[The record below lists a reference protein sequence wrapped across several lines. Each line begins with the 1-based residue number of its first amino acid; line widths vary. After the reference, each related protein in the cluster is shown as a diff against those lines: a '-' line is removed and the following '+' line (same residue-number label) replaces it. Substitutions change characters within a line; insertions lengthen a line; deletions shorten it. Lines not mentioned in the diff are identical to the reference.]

1 MLHMGKLAE
10 TQWATRNK
18 NKIPRIFPNEMSQP
32 LHLWRSRMS
41 QPLQRKER
49 ETVVK
54 VTFKSTVA
62 G

>member
-1 MLHMGKLAE
+1 MGKLAE

-18 NKIPRIFPNEMSQP
+18 NKIPRIFPNEMS
-32 LHLWRSRMS
+32 RMS